1 MKTLNTLK
9 NNIYRSIAIVSVLFT
24 LNSCETI
31 ELELLESPNALTP
44 VSSDIDFYLNAM
56 QLNMGSFFSGVTDE
70 GMQLTRM
77 THLFGPF
84 YENAYSTTQ
93 MSGPWNTA
101 YANIFTDYDNMVPRA
116 EEKGWKLTWELLK

>member
-70 GMQLTRM
+70 GMQLTRTVSY
-77 THLFGPF
+77 THLTLP
-84 YENAYSTTQ
+84 T
-93 MSGPWNTA
+93 
-101 YANIFTDYDNMVPRA
+101 I
-116 EEKGWKLTWELLK
+116 LLV